1 MNNSIIKHTS
11 ISIIIRKA
19 VIVII
24 TCFLFQINAS
34 SQIVNTNSDIKK
46 IGTFFKKVGSSIKI
60 PTLPSIKFPKK
71 EKKVVDT
78 VIKVKPVKVEKIRPS
93 QTSKIK
99 LVLPTLDFSKIK
111 LWNKK
116 PNLLAISKHKL
127 NVLKKNKETQL
138 MDEIE
143 TLDISLQKLEEKK
156 IDILE
161 SKNELL
167 LDLAALK
174 VQDSLKSILKFDI
187 IDANTKEEPL
197 FTIPVG
203 FTDMDEQIRN
213 LILLGKLP
221 VDNALTTRPYFTTNK
236 QSLNKIV
243 SLIDS
248 NMNYEGELYSK
259 HKINISLLPFS
270 FTQKINT
277 DHPYGGNDGSMT
289 MSKGYQFQASTG
301 VFVKLGHLKI
311 QFRPEYISTASGAYK

>member
-1 MNNSIIKHTS
+1 MNNSFFKYLLFRPLF
-11 ISIIIRKA
+11 IRA
-19 VIVII
+19 VFF
-24 TCFLFQINAS
+24 TFSCLLLNNNATG
-34 SQIVNTNSDIKK
+34 QIVKSNPEIKK

-60 PTLPSIKFPKK
+60 PKLPSIKFPKK

-99 LVLPTLDFSKIK
+99 VVLPTLNFSKIK

-156 IDILE
+156 IDIIE

-174 VQDSLKSILKFDI
+174 VQDSLKSIL
-187 IDANTKEEPL
+187 
-197 FTIPVG
+197 
-203 FTDMDEQIRN
+203 
-213 LILLGKLP
+213 
-221 VDNALTTRPYFTTNK
+221 
-236 QSLNKIV
+236 
-243 SLIDS
+243 
-248 NMNYEGELYSK
+248 NYTCWIYR
-259 HKINISLLPFS
+259 
-270 FTQKINT
+270 
-277 DHPYGGNDGSMT
+277 YG
-289 MSKGYQFQASTG
+289 
-301 VFVKLGHLKI
+301 
-311 QFRPEYISTASGAYK
+311 

>member
-1 MNNSIIKHTS
+1 M
-11 ISIIIRKA
+11 
-19 VIVII
+19 
-24 TCFLFQINAS
+24 
-34 SQIVNTNSDIKK
+34 
-46 IGTFFKKVGSSIKI
+46 
-60 PTLPSIKFPKK
+60 
-71 EKKVVDT
+71 
-78 VIKVKPVKVEKIRPS
+78 KVEKIRPS

-99 LVLPTLDFSKIK
+99 VVLPTLDFSKIK

-143 TLDISLQKLEEKK
+143 TLDLSLQKLEEKK

-259 HKINISLLPFS
+259 HKINKKS
-270 FTQKINT
+270 KIFFITVSCLVINNLC
-277 DHPYGGNDGSMT
+277 YCG
-289 MSKGYQFQASTG
+289 
-301 VFVKLGHLKI
+301 FVI
-311 QFRPEYISTASGAYK
+311 VRDCRR

>member
-1 MNNSIIKHTS
+1 ME
-11 ISIIIRKA
+11 
-19 VIVII
+19 
-24 TCFLFQINAS
+24 
-34 SQIVNTNSDIKK
+34 
-46 IGTFFKKVGSSIKI
+46 
-60 PTLPSIKFPKK
+60 P
-71 EKKVVDT
+71 
-78 VIKVKPVKVEKIRPS
+78 
-93 QTSKIK
+93 
-99 LVLPTLDFSKIK
+99 
-111 LWNKK
+111 
-116 PNLLAISKHKL
+116 
-127 NVLKKNKETQL
+127 
-138 MDEIE
+138 
-143 TLDISLQKLEEKK
+143 
-156 IDILE
+156 E
-161 SKNELL
+161 SKNEILI
-167 LDLAALK
+167 DLAALK

-277 DHPYGGNDGSMT
+277 GPPYGGNDGSMT

-311 QFRPEYISTASGAYK
+311 QFRPEYVSTANGEYRTDAAWGAVTPATKKFNLGQSSIRYDIGKLTVSAGTEN